1 MPRPSDAAQTDRMRI
16 YRLGDE
22 GVEVLDIQ
30 HRLMGAGVTIEPAEL
45 TGRFGPSTEAAVRTF
60 QAQRSLPADGLVGPD
75 TWAQLVEAG
84 LHLGDRTLYLHA
96 PHYRGDDVHVLQR
109 KLNALGFDAGRED
122 GVFGPG
128 TDRAVREFQRNVA
141 TRRTAWWGCTRS
153 PRSNVCGPSRTPRVA
168 PSCGRKRSC
177 SRCPRRSRVRSIAID
192 PGGGPTDGA
201 SLRLPIARSLAAEL
215 AALGAK
221 PEVIVDAGEDHLSF
235 GTGCARERVRRA
247 DERLAPD
254 RRRARRILRVL
265 RQLPHAFAGR
275 QAARG
280 ADRACARAGARG
292 SWGTQR
298 LTISMLRETRMPA
311 VQIETP
317 PVGSADPT
325 YPTRVAHAIAMGIRG
340 YFRD

>member
-1 MPRPSDAAQTDRMRI
+1 MRI

-30 HRLMGAGVTIEPAEL
+30 HRLVGAGVTIESVEL
-45 TGRFGPSTEAAVRTF
+45 VGRFGPSTEAAVRTF

-96 PHYRGDDVHVLQR
+96 PHFRGDDVHLLQR

-122 GVFGPG
+122 GVFGPR

-141 TRRTAWWGCTRS
+141 DEPDGVVGLHTIVTLERMRPLEDA
-153 PRSNVCGPSRTPRVA
+153 PSRA
-168 PSCGRKRSC
+168 L
-177 SRCPRRSRVRSIAID
+177 VREEEELLQMAASIAGQVIAID
-192 PGGGPTDGA
+192 PGDEVTSEA
-201 SLRLPIARSLAAEL
+201 SVRLPIARALAAEL

-221 PEVIVDAGEDHLSF
+221 PEMLMEDDQDPSPSERAARANECGAQMCVSLLIDGDRGASCAYFGSSQTHSPAGK
-235 GTGCARERVRRA
+235 
-247 DERLAPD
+247 RLAES
-254 RRRARRILRVL
+254 ILHALERELGGTWRVE
-265 RQLPHAFAGR
+265 
-275 QAARG
+275 
-280 ADRACARAGARG
+280 
-292 SWGTQR
+292 R

-311 VQIETP
+311 VQIGTP
-317 PVGSADPT
+317 PPAGVDPT
-325 YPTRVAHAIAMGIRG
+325 YPTRVAHAIASGIRG